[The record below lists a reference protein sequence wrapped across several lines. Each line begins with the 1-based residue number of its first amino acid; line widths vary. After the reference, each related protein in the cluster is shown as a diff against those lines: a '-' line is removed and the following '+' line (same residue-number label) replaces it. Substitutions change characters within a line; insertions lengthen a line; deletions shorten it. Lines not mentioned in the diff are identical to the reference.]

1 MLGKRYTRKGD
12 EWNLKARPPINL
24 LCPCSVVR
32 SDAHQQFQHPLFQF
46 QTVPS
51 KWWVGQSPPVNRCL
65 GVSSPENLVGDNFI
79 ATTFSVIRFV
89 CSKSFWTWKWN
100 LLQTEI
106 WFWLWNFT
114 ILVFWEPIISLLYN
128 SSFSKII
135 DL

>member
-79 ATTFSVIRFV
+79 ATTFSAIRFV

-100 LLQTEI
+100 LLQI
-106 WFWLWNFT
+106 SSDWNL
-114 ILVFWEPIISLLYN
+114 ILALKFYHPCILRTNNFIIV
-128 SSFSKII
+128 
-135 DL
+135 